1 MLNILVIRLKRATL
15 NNLFRKPLS
24 LVFKLLYIQIN
35 MATTNNILAIKERCQ
50 IYIIMI
56 NRGIEAQI
64 GLRFKA
70 SHNILLS
77 ISKVNG
83 AIRG

>member
-1 MLNILVIRLKRATL
+1 MLNILIIQLKRVIL
-15 NNLFRKPLS
+15 NNLLRKPLS
-24 LVFKLLYIQIN
+24 LVFKLLYSQIN

-56 NRGIEAQI
+56 RKGIEAQI

-70 SHNILLS
+70 SNGIILS
-77 ISKVNG
+77 TFKVNVTL
-83 AIRG
+83 RR